1 MTEPTTI
8 ASLIARGTCQLDS
21 GNTAHDSAAL
31 DAQLLLAQALGI
43 ERWRLL
49 AHTEAA
55 VDAAAAER
63 YRRLLCRRA
72 AGEPLGY
79 LTGRREFWSLQ
90 FMVTADVLIPRPETE
105 LLVERALALR
115 NSSTGRVADLGTG
128 CGALAIALA
137 RERPGWQIVAT
148 DVSAAALSLAQRNAQ
163 ALGVSIALRQ
173 GDWYAALGAEVF
185 DLLLSNP
192 PYVAA
197 DDPALHALRYEPR
210 AALTPGRDALQS
222 LRTLVRGAARHLL
235 PGGWLLLEH
244 GATQGAEVR
253 GELVLAGFGYVR
265 SHRDL
270 AGHERITEG
279 RHDQI

>member
-8 ASLIARGTCQLDS
+8 ASLIARGTRQLDS
-21 GNTAHDSAAL
+21 GNTTHDSAAL

-79 LTGRREFWSLQ
+79 LTGRREFWSLE

-148 DVSAAALSLAQRNAQ
+148 DVSAAALSVAQRNAQ

-173 GDWYAALGAEVF
+173 GTGTPRSARKSSICCSATHRTWRRTTRRCTHCATSRARRSPPAATHCRACARWC
-185 DLLLSNP
+185 
-192 PYVAA
+192 AA
-197 DDPALHALRYEPR
+197 QHATCSPGLAAAR
-210 AALTPGRDALQS
+210 ARRNPGR
-222 LRTLVRGAARHLL
+222 RGPR
-235 PGGWLLLEH
+235 
-244 GATQGAEVR
+244 
-253 GELVLAGFGYVR
+253 
-265 SHRDL
+265 
-270 AGHERITEG
+270 
-279 RHDQI
+279 

>member
-8 ASLIARGTCQLDS
+8 ACLIARGTRQLDS
-21 GNTAHDSAAL
+21 GNTARDSAAL

-43 ERWRLL
+43 ERGRLL
-49 AHTEAA
+49 AHADAA
-55 VDAAAAER
+55 VDAAGAER
-63 YRRLLCRRA
+63 YRRLLCRRE
-72 AGEPLGY
+72 AGEPLAY

-90 FMVTADVLIPRPETE
+90 LSVTADVLIPRPETE
-105 LLVERALALR
+105 LLIERALALR
-115 NSSTGRVADLGTG
+115 SRATGRIADLGTG
-128 CGALAIALA
+128 CGAIAIALA

-148 DVSAAALSLAQRNAQ
+148 DVSAAALSVAQRNTQ
-163 ALGVSIALRQ
+163 ALGVSVELRQ

-210 AALTPGRDALQS
+210 AALSPGRDALQS

-253 GELVLAGFGYVR
+253 AELVLAGFGYVR